1 MDSHGQEPFPHQNF
15 LDTLMSH
22 KKITM
27 NSFRSLI
34 NLPTL
39 LMVTLPL
46 IACRSETKQ
55 EAPDSSAT
63 QTTTPEAI
71 TTKPDLGPAGISA
84 EPLEAVA
91 AGETE
96 TVFVSLPP
104 EITGIDFVNP
114 IDQSHPQKHLYAS
127 AVACGGVAIGDID
140 NDGWPDIFLTSG
152 PKKNRLY
159 RQVSPLKFEDITDAS
174 NLDSGSAWSAGA
186 AMVDIDN
193 DGDLDIYICN
203 FDSPNHLFINKGD
216 GTFTEKAKQFGI
228 DYVGADH
235 TPTFCDYD
243 LDGDLDF
250 YLMTNFYYD
259 PRGKSLKPIS
269 GIVNGK
275 PSIMPGF
282 EKYYEITKIRR
293 GTQPGTISIDH
304 EAVGQPDRLVR
315 NNGDGTFTDVSE
327 QAGIQGKGKGNS
339 ATWWD
344 YNEDGWPDIYVG
356 NDFKDPDRLYRN
368 NGDGTF
374 TNTTEDMVPHTTW
387 YSMGSDFADL
397 DGDGAMDFAIADM
410 SGTSHFKQKVGMGA
424 MSDSAEFLNT
434 AIPRQY
440 MRNAVYINSRGGRFM
455 EAAHLTKLANSDWT
469 WTVRLADFDN
479 DGRVDVFFSNGMSRN
494 LNVSDNPEIA
504 DLYLGETEWD
514 KHMRAKT
521 PELREQNLAFRNLG
535 ELKFEN
541 VSKDWGLDHVGMSF
555 ASATADFDRD
565 GDLDLVVCNL
575 EEPVSVYQNN
585 TATGNRTV
593 IRLKGRLNSWGI
605 GAKVTI
611 ETKSGT
617 QIRQLTPIR
626 GYMAS
631 HEPLLHFG
639 LGEQAQIEKLTV
651 NWPSGH
657 TQSFENIDANQ
668 RLTIVE
674 PEGKAAPKEA
684 PSPPDP
690 LFKPSDALS
699 NVRHSEIPYNDFV
712 RQALLPN
719 RSSNLGPGMSWGDID
734 ADGDDD
740 LWLGG
745 ARTHLGQ
752 IHRNDGNGKFTPL
765 DFSAAEEDKNSEDM
779 GGLWFD
785 LDSDGDLDLY
795 VVSGGV
801 ECDPNTPVLR
811 DRIYLNDGQ
820 GKFNK
825 AADEFLPDNFDSG
838 SSVVAADYDR
848 DGDLDL
854 FVGGRIIPGEY
865 PVTPKSRLLQNNGGK
880 LINAPQT
887 TKDLEEVG
895 LVTGA
900 VWSDV
905 DNDGWIDLLVA
916 QEWGPI
922 KYFRNNE
929 GQLVDQTTESGLSEI
944 LGWWNG
950 ITAIDVDNDGD
961 MDYAATNFGL
971 NTKYKA
977 SAKKPTL
984 LYYGDFE
991 EDGNYNIIEAKFE
1004 DKTLLPVRGLSC
1016 SSGAMPHLK
1025 GKFGTYTSFALAE
1038 LQEIYEPETL
1048 DKSKRCEANTLESG
1062 VFINDGGKFTFKPF
1076 PRLAQISPGFGIV
1089 AGDFDSDHHADLY
1102 AVQNF
1107 NGPQAETGRMAGG
1120 VSIFLKGNG
1129 DGTFAAVAPRD
1140 SGLYVGGDA
1149 KSLTKVDL
1157 NGDGQLDLV
1166 AGINNDA
1173 LTAFEQSPRSQ
1184 KHFNIQL
1191 RGKNGNTFAAGSR
1204 IDVNFD
1210 DGTRRSVEVTAGSG
1224 YLSQSSSLVNIGI
1237 PAGLNV
1243 LDIEVRW
1250 PDGTS
1255 KKSEAVEI
1263 GKNTV
1268 IQQ

>member
-1 MDSHGQEPFPHQNF
+1 MRLSGFCNTYKG
-15 LDTLMSH
+15 LLKT
-22 KKITM
+22 TM

-34 NLPTL
+34 NFQSL
-39 LMVTLPL
+39 LMVSFLL
-46 IACRSETKQ
+46 VSCRTDTEEKLH
-55 EAPDSSAT
+55 DSSAA
-63 QTTTPEAI
+63 EVRGI
-71 TTKPDLGPAGISA
+71 TKLELGSAGLSA
-84 EPLEAVA
+84 EPLKA
-91 AGETE
+91 ATKGDGD
-96 TVFVSLPP
+96 TVFESLSS
-104 EITGIDFVNP
+104 EMTGIDFVNP
-114 IDQSHPQKHLYAS
+114 IDHSHPQKHLFAS
-127 AVACGGVAIGDID
+127 AVACGGVSIGDID
-140 NDGWPDIFLTSG
+140 SDGWPDIFLTSG

-159 RQVSPLKFEDITDAS
+159 RQVSSMKFEDVTKAS
-174 NLDSGSAWSAGA
+174 KLDSGDAWSAGA

-203 FDSPNHLFINKGD
+203 FDTPNHLFINNGD
-216 GTFTEKAKQFGI
+216 GTFSEKAKQFGV
-228 DYVGADH
+228 DFVAAGH

-259 PRGKSLKPIS
+259 PRGKTDKPIS
-269 GIVNGK
+269 GMIDGK

-282 EKYYEITKIRR
+282 EKYYRITKVRR
-293 GTQPGTISIDH
+293 GTQPGSILLDH
-304 EAVGQPDRLVR
+304 SSRGQPDRLVR
-315 NNGDGTFTDVSE
+315 NNGDGTFTDVSRE
-327 QAGIQGKGKGNS
+327 AGIRGNGKGNS

-374 TNTTEDMVPHTTW
+374 TNTTEEMVPHTTW
-387 YSMGSDFADL
+387 YSMGADFADL

-434 AIPRQY
+434 AVPRQY
-440 MRNAVYINSRGGRFM
+440 MRNAVYLNSRGGRFM

-494 LNVSDNPEIA
+494 LNVADNPAIEI
-504 DLYLGETEWD
+504 LHLGETEWD

-535 ELKFEN
+535 KLKFEN

-585 TATGNRTV
+585 TSDGNRVV

-611 ETKSGT
+611 ETESGS
-617 QIRQLTPIR
+617 QVRQLIPIR

-631 HEPLLHFG
+631 HEPVVHFG
-639 LGEQAQIEKLTV
+639 LGDQKLIKKLTV
-651 NWPSGH
+651 QWPSGH
-657 TQSFENIDANQ
+657 AQSFENIDANQ

-674 PEGKAAPKEA
+674 SDGEVESQKEA
-684 PSPPDP
+684 ETPET
-690 LFKPSDALS
+690 LFKPSDALAGI
-699 NVRHSEIPYNDFV
+699 RHREIPFNDFL
-712 RQALLPN
+712 RQPLLPN
-719 RSSNLGPGMSWGDID
+719 RSSQLGPGMAWGDID
-734 ADGDDD
+734 GDGDDD

-745 ARTHLGQ
+745 ARTQTGQ
-752 IHRNDGNGKFTPL
+752 IHRNDGSGTFSPL
-765 DFSAAEEDKNSEDM
+765 NFSAAEVDQESEDM
-779 GGLWFD
+779 GGLWLD
-785 LDSDGDLDLY
+785 VDSDGDLDLY

-801 ECDPNTPVLR
+801 ECDPNTEVLR
-811 DRIYLNDGQ
+811 DRIYLNDGK
-820 GKFNK
+820 GGFSK
-825 AADEFLPDNFDSG
+825 APDECLPDHFDSG

-854 FVGGRIIPGEY
+854 FVGGRIIPGKY
-865 PVTPKSRLLQNNGGK
+865 PLTPNSRLLQNNGGK
-880 LINAPQT
+880 FSNVSQSSAELKEI
-887 TKDLEEVG
+887 G

-922 KYFRNNE
+922 KYFRNHE
-929 GQLVDQTTESGLSEI
+929 GELTDQTTEAGLSEV

-991 EDGNYNIIEAKFE
+991 EDGHCNIIEAKFG
-1004 DKTLLPVRGLSC
+1004 DKNLLPVRGLSC

-1025 GKFGTYTSFALAE
+1025 GKFGTYTSFALAG
-1038 LQEIYEPETL
+1038 LQEIYEPKTL
-1048 DKSKRCEANTLESG
+1048 DKSQRHEANTLESG
-1062 VFINDGGKFTFKPF
+1062 VFMNDGGKFTFKPF

-1089 AGDFDSDHHADLY
+1089 AGDFDGDSNADLY
-1102 AVQNF
+1102 LVQNF
-1107 NGPQAETGRMAGG
+1107 DGPQAETGRMAGG
-1120 VSIFLKGNG
+1120 VSILLKGKG
-1129 DGTFAAVAPRD
+1129 DGSFAAVAPRE

-1157 NGDGQLDLV
+1157 NGDGLLDFV
-1166 AGINNDA
+1166 AGVNDDA
-1173 LTAFEQSPRSQ
+1173 LVAFEQTARQQ
-1184 KHFNIQL
+1184 KNLSIQL
-1191 RGKNGNTFAAGSR
+1191 RGKNGNTLAAGAR
-1204 IDVNFD
+1204 INVSFD
-1210 DGTRRSVEVTAGSG
+1210 DGTARSAEVTAGSG
-1224 YLSQSSSLVNIGI
+1224 YLSQSASLVNIGVSDDI
-1237 PAGLNV
+1237 KVVG
-1243 LDIEVRW
+1243 IEVSW

-1255 KKSEAVEI
+1255 KKLDNIDVTQTIEVKE
-1263 GKNTV
+1263 
-1268 IQQ
+1268 